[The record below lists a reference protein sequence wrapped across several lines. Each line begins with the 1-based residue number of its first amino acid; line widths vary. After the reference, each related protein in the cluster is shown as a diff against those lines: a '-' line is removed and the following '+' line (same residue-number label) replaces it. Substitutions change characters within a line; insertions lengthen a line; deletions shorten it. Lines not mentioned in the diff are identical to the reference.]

1 MFRLAYLNKKN
12 HFYDMSFFLV
22 RGLFFENF
30 IITVVNILLKL
41 LYMHMFI
48 YSPLF
53 GQAD

>member
-1 MFRLAYLNKKN
+1 
-12 HFYDMSFFLV
+12 MSFFLV

-41 LYMHMFI
+41 HYMHMFI
-48 YSPLF
+48 YIPLF

>member
-1 MFRLAYLNKKN
+1 MFRLAYLNKKKY
-12 HFYDMSFFLV
+12 FLLFVFFSGKRV
-22 RGLFFENF
+22 FFENF

-41 LYMHMFI
+41 HYMHMFI